1 MVNIGKEKSAGKK
14 KTKSKQNRKG
24 PANQKQVEVKRVV
37 FPCDE
42 HYNMIAK
49 PTLPESSPNQRQ
61 ILSMLKICHRNVSK
75 WYGCDRAFYENG
87 YPQEPNDLVV
97 VTKLLR
103 QFVDPKTKVAT
114 TSSEFFKV
122 YFYLNGICIRRY
134 TSCFVLKLV
143 EIPENLKSLF
153 SAVYKTSLHALGIYF

>member
-14 KTKSKQNRKG
+14 KTKSKQNRKS

-75 WYGCDRAFYENG
+75 
-87 YPQEPNDLVV
+87 
-97 VTKLLR
+97 
-103 QFVDPKTKVAT
+103 
-114 TSSEFFKV
+114 
-122 YFYLNGICIRRY
+122 
-134 TSCFVLKLV
+134 
-143 EIPENLKSLF
+143 
-153 SAVYKTSLHALGIYF
+153 